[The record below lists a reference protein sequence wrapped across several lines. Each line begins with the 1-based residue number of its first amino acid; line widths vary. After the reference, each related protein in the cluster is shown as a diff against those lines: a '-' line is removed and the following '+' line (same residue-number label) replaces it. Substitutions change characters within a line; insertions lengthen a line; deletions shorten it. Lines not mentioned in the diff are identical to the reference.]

1 MQEEAADKTDFG
13 ITMAF
18 KQLLALDQVLSIE
31 TSIVADLS
39 KILFRFFLIDPIVKL
54 VKIIIY
60 SVGWTKKFR

>member
-18 KQLLALDQVLSIE
+18 KQPLALDQVFSIE
-31 TSIVADLS
+31 TSIIAVLS

>member
-1 MQEEAADKTDFG
+1 MQEEAADKTIFG

-39 KILFRFFLIDPIVKL
+39 KILFRFFLLIQSL
-54 VKIIIY
+54 N
-60 SVGWTKKFR
+60 

>member
-1 MQEEAADKTDFG
+1 MQEEAADKTIFG

-18 KQLLALDQVLSIE
+18 KQLLALDQVFSIE
-31 TSIVADLS
+31 TSIIAVLS